1 MEPRERRGEAAPP
14 GEPAPMEN
22 AAEVGELA
30 CGVVHDLAN
39 IMQSLLLRA
48 ELVLSSEGI
57 SPAHAKNLDQ
67 IIGDA
72 RDVAEV
78 VRSLLERGRAA
89 TDAMPPADLA
99 SVAAAT
105 FGRNLAAGTA
115 GADRVRFEGGHSPLP
130 VRCDPVELGRGVALL
145 AEILMRGA
153 PDKTT
158 LRAAVT
164 RAVEDEAAPSW
175 LRSGDWAEL
184 RLTRDGPGPDVPIE
198 ENVSLVRGGIASLNA
213 DVVRVRGIVKLHR
226 GVVRV
231 NETVGDDVQRLEIV
245 LAFPLAS

>member
-1 MEPRERRGEAAPP
+1 MEPRERRGEENRADA
-14 GEPAPMEN
+14 PAPLEN
-22 AAEVGELA
+22 AAAVGELA

-57 SPAHAKNLDQ
+57 APSHAKNLDQ
-67 IIGDA
+67 IISDA

-89 TDAMPPADLA
+89 TDAMPAADLA
-99 SVAAAT
+99 AVAADA
-105 FGRNLAAGTA
+105 FGRNRAVGTA
-115 GADRVRFEGGHSPLP
+115 GADRVLFEGGPSPLP
-130 VRCDPVELGRGVALL
+130 VHCDPVELGRGMSLL
-145 AEILMRGA
+145 AALLMRGA

-158 LRAAVT
+158 LRASVA

-184 RLTRDGPGPDVPIE
+184 RLIRDGPGPEVPIE
-198 ENVSLVRGGIASLNA
+198 ENISLIRKGVATVNA

-231 NETVGDDVQRLEIV
+231 SEAVGDDVQRLEIV
-245 LAFPLAS
+245 LAFPLAT